1 MSALQTAAVVS
12 LTGTAVEIRRRKV
25 LHMHVCTFRVSCT
38 CTVTVST
45 YDLAN
50 VFVSIFPV
58 FENFSPSLLA
68 IDRVCLLSFV
78 DQSSQIDN
86 ITQLLATSRRSVT

>member
-1 MSALQTAAVVS
+1 MNNTISIIYPKGRHNMYA
-12 LTGTAVEIRRRKV
+12 
-25 LHMHVCTFRVSCT
+25 CTYRVSCT
-38 CTVTVST
+38 CTVSVST
-45 YDLAN
+45 FDLAN

-58 FENFSPSLLA
+58 FENFTPSLLA

-86 ITQLLATSRRSVT
+86 ITQLLATFRRSIS